1 MEYEKDVK
9 LWLGDC
15 LELMNDIPDK
25 SVDCVICDLPYGSL
39 NKTNANAKWD
49 SVINFDKL
57 WKQYKRVVKD
67 NGAIILFGQGLFTA
81 ELMFSNKK
89 MWRYNLIWKK
99 GNRVTGFLN
108 AKKMPLRNHEDICVF
123 YKKLPVYNPQ
133 MTIGRKPHGRG
144 NGVHKNTQRCYGSF
158 HEVPTRMSE
167 EKYPISVIDIPK
179 EHYKWLHPTAKPV
192 ALFEYLI
199 KTYSNEGDLILDN
212 AAGSMTAAIAAFNTN
227 RKVICI
233 EKSEHYYN
241 IGKDRVETYIKNK
254 TELI

>member
-49 SVINFDKL
+49 SVIPFDKL

-108 AKKMPLRNHEDICVF
+108 TKKMPLRNHEDICVF

-144 NGVHKNTQRCYGSF
+144 
-158 HEVPTRMSE
+158 
-167 EKYPISVIDIPK
+167 
-179 EHYKWLHPTAKPV
+179 
-192 ALFEYLI
+192 LI
-199 KTYSNEGDLILDN
+199 
-212 AAGSMTAAIAAFNTN
+212 
-227 RKVICI
+227 
-233 EKSEHYYN
+233 
-241 IGKDRVETYIKNK
+241 
-254 TELI
+254 